1 MDTHTPTHTLV
12 ARPRSNRRHPAEFK
26 RAVVEQSFLPGASV
40 ASLARS
46 HGINANL
53 IFAWRKLYCP
63 SSQTSVESDIA
74 LLPVVLSDEI
84 ASPSN
89 IESSAPHE
97 TTADEMEMVVG
108 KARLII
114 KGKPDTDVLQTVLA
128 YLLR

>member
-12 ARPRSNRRHPAEFK
+12 ARPRANRRHPVEFK

-63 SSQTSVESDIA
+63 GSQSSDIA
-74 LLPVVLSDEI
+74 LLPVVLSDEG

-97 TTADEMEMVVG
+97 TTADEMEIVVG

-114 KGKPDTDVLQTVLA
+114 KGKPDTGVLQTVLA